1 MPAIA
6 SKRQRFTAA
15 RRWPAFR
22 EQSNEQGELPKFTL
36 REVGEP
42 PSQPDQTHLFQLTFN
57 RYDFNQLKIFS

>member
-15 RRWPAFR
+15 RRWPAVR

-36 REVGEP
+36 REVGECLRCNP
-42 PSQPDQTHLFQLTFN
+42 IKHTYSNSHATATSSIN
-57 RYDFNQLKIFS
+57 